1 MLRRV
6 FYALNIISK
15 HRDDVSYITHC
26 YLLNFIN
33 KICSIFKIEGEFW
46 GGWELLMRFKIGRE
60 QFLY

>member
-26 YLLNFIN
+26 YLLNFN
-33 KICSIFKIEGEFW
+33 NQICSIFQGEGEFR
-46 GGWELLMRFKIGRE
+46 GGWELLMGLKVGR
-60 QFLY
+60 